1 MPDEVETMSKWSEVL
16 QSILH
21 LIQEIIKWE
30 VLVPTLFVSFTLLV
44 ICQIPLVRIILD
56 GMYTIVNITIA
67 LVCLLSISGILYKL
81 AYTLFAK
88 ISIIRQQHEA
98 TNAIQH
104 QLQRLSTQERVI
116 MDIALSG
123 GNCGVWMPRTN
134 AAVLTLLHKGLLVRI
149 SEEETFADWENE
161 RELCT
166 LMIIPEAVQNILD
179 T

>member
-1 MPDEVETMSKWSEVL
+1 MREKHSANVQRYFQQVAVCTSGRL
-16 QSILH
+16 ARH
-21 LIQEIIKWE
+21 L
-30 VLVPTLFVSFTLLV
+30 P
-44 ICQIPLVRIILD
+44 VRYRGLTHSN
-56 GMYTIVNITIA
+56 MYTIVNITIA
-67 LVCLLSISGILYKL
+67 FVCLLSISGILYKL

-104 QLQRLSTQERVI
+104 QLQRLSTQERFI

-149 SEEETFADWENE
+149 SEEETFADWEGE

-166 LMIIPEAVQNILD
+166 LMIIPEDVRNIID